1 MKRAGLF
8 ALSLVAFAV
17 VGLAAS
23 HVFADVDAAEAKGV
37 WKSME
42 AGKLTLASAIATA
55 EAHSKG
61 KALAAGATWGD
72 DKLGFKVHALVG
84 DKTVDVTVDGTG
96 RATKMEDCKT
106 GMVRIGK
113 DAEQKDA
120 GKSMEAAKQTLAT
133 AITAAEAHAKGK
145 ALTATA
151 TMDGAKLGF
160 AVTCLV
166 GDKLQEVAVDNAGKA
181 LGMKEVKELPD
192 VK

>member
-1 MKRAGLF
+1 MKRVGTF
-8 ALSLVAFAV
+8 ALSA
-17 VGLAAS
+17 VGLVLVGVIANN
-23 HVFADVDAAEAKGV
+23 VFADVDAAEAKGV

-61 KALAAGATWGD
+61 KALAAGASWDD
-72 DKLGFKVHALVG
+72 DKLGFDVHLAVA

-96 RATKMEDCKT
+96 RATKMEDCKA
-106 GMVRIGK
+106 GK
-113 DAEQKDA
+113 ESVQKDTA
-120 GKSMEAAKQTLAT
+120 KSMEAAKQTLAT

-145 ALTATA
+145 ALTAMA

-160 AVTCLV
+160 SVTCLV